1 MSKIETFENQVAPD
15 FNLSILNKSKIF
27 IATPCYGGM
36 VTEEFHRSIINL
48 TNIMIFNKIDYLT
61 MTLANDSL
69 VTRARNTL
77 ASVFLAYKE
86 CTHLMFIDADIG
98 FQWESVLRLIEHDKD
113 VVVGAYPKKG
123 IDWDTV
129 YNAVSNDNS
138 ITADTLKEHS
148 TNYALNFIINDDGTL
163 VTENNLIKLK
173 DAGTGFMLIKRS
185 VFEKFINNYP
195 EIKYIN
201 DINIDDQLSNEFYAF
216 FDTSINEISKRYLS
230 EDYTFCRRWQKI
242 GGDIW
247 LDPDIKLNHVG
258 QYVFSG
264 NTKALF
270 K

>member
-1 MSKIETFENQVAPD
+1 MSKIETFEDQPSPD
-15 FNLSILNKSKIF
+15 FNLSAIRKSKIF

-48 TNIMIFNKIDYLT
+48 TNIMIYNKIDYLT

-77 ASVFLAYKE
+77 ASVFLAYKD

-98 FQWESVLRLIEHDKD
+98 FHWESVLRLIEHDKD
-113 VVVGAYPKKG
+113 VVVGTYPKKG
-123 IDWDTV
+123 IQWDTV
-129 YNAVSNDNS
+129 YDAVKNEN
-138 ITADTLKEHS
+138 ITAENLAEYS
-148 TNYALNFIINDDGTL
+148 TNYALNFTVNDDGTL
-163 VTENNLIKLK
+163 VTENNLVKLK

-185 VFEKFINNYP
+185 VFEQFINNYP
-195 EIKYIN
+195 EIDYIN
-201 DINIDDQLSNEFYAF
+201 DINIDDKLSNKFYAF
-216 FDTSINEISKRYLS
+216 FDTSINEVSKRYLS
-230 EDYTFCRRWQKI
+230 EDYTFCRMWQKI

-247 LDPDIKLNHVG
+247 LDPTIKLNHVG